1 MRKSLI
7 LAMLM
12 LASIISPFGQIGF
25 AHAQINPDVQLT
37 CEHTVY
43 EFEQFVWDSN
53 VGENVTVVCSL
64 ENPTLYNETI
74 NIQVTSAGLAH
85 AAPNQVE
92 LGPGENESFEVD
104 IVPEYFPNL
113 GSRQITISARVDQ
126 ADGAPCPTCTSQT
139 TSILVA
145 ATWGGTYIKT
155 EFNNTV
161 HQGEFILE
169 LLSNEAPLHEE
180 NFVGHVFDGNYND
193 TIFHRVIEDF
203 VIQGGDFENGDGTGG
218 HAWRYHCLCNGVN
231 GSPGPGPCFGPG
243 TMSCDETDWTLPGE
257 HDNGL
262 THVPYAIGMAR
273 SGAPDSAGSQ
283 FYILNNNSYSHLDG
297 EYTVFGHVIAGFDEI
312 EYIHAVATDSMGF
325 DRPVDDVI
333 ITGMELVE
341 WPIPEDPD
349 SDGDG
354 VPDSEDAFPN
364 DENETADS
372 DGDGTGDNADAF
384 PNDENETA
392 DSDGDG
398 TGDNADAFPNDA
410 NETHDDDGD
419 GTGNNSD
426 VFPQDANETMDT
438 DGDGVGDNADADP
451 DDPDVRFPADLEIN
465 VTDKSIYVLAFAIL
479 ILAAVVIFVRKR
491 PPAGTSTPFVTEG
504 DSIWSEN

>member
-1 MRKSLI
+1 MI

-12 LASIISPFGQIGF
+12 LVSIISPFGQIGF

-43 EFEQFVWDSN
+43 EFEQFVWDSS

-104 IVPEYFPNL
+104 IVPAFSPNTP
-113 GSRQITISARVDQ
+113 STRQVTISARVDQ

-180 NFVGHVFDGNYND
+180 NFVGHAYDGNYNG

-218 HAWRYHCLCNGVN
+218 HAWRYHCLCNGADT
-231 GSPGPGPCFGPG
+231 SPPGPSGPLGCIGPG
-243 TMSCDETDWTLPGE
+243 SVPCDETNWTLPDE

-262 THVPYAIGMAR
+262 NHVPYAIGMAKT
-273 SGAPDSAGSQ
+273 AFPDTAGSQ
-283 FYILNNNSYSHLDG
+283 FYILNNNSFPHLDG
-297 EYTVFGHVIAGFDEI
+297 IHTVFGHVIEGFDEI
-312 EYIHAVATDSMGF
+312 EYIHAVATDSF

-333 ITGMELVE
+333 ITGMEIVE
-341 WPIPEDPD
+341 WPIQEEPD

-384 PNDENETA
+384 PNDENET
-392 DSDGDG
+392 
-398 TGDNADAFPNDA
+398 
-410 NETHDDDGD
+410 HDDDGD

-426 VFPQDANETMDT
+426 AFPQDGNETHDDDGDGVGNNSDAFPQDENETMDT
-438 DGDGVGDNADADP
+438 DGDGVGDNSDADP
-451 DDPDVRFPADLEIN
+451 DDPDVRFPADIQIN
-465 VTDKSIYVLAFAIL
+465 VTDNSIYVLAFAIL
-479 ILAAVVIFVRKR
+479 IFTAAMVFVRRR
-491 PPAGTSTPFVTEG
+491 PPPAASTPFVTEG
-504 DSIWSEN
+504 DSIWNDA